1 MAKKIKLGH
10 GSKVS
15 INGVIFQFL
24 DEITLPERTRGLT
37 DVTVM
42 EDEAVNS
49 LDQDP
54 PDFGSIKIA
63 GYYDPDSAEDKAIED
78 FFDND
83 DINER
88 ESTIV
93 VSIRKTGTGTPP
105 TASTWTYNTITYT
118 CRINKIAPGAVKRT
132 EGIKVEIEAKVV
144 AKPVRGT
151 TGV

>member
-1 MAKKIKLGH
+1 MAKKIKLGA

-15 INGVIFQFL
+15 INGTAFEFL

-37 DVTVM
+37 DVTTM
-42 EDEAVNS
+42 EDLAVDS
-49 LDQDP
+49 LDHDP
-54 PDFGSIKIA
+54 PDYGSIKIA
-63 GYYDPDSAEDKAIED
+63 GYYDPDSAEDQAIET

-83 DINER
+83 DISER

-93 VSIRKTGTGTPP
+93 VSVRKTGTGTAPA
-105 TASTWTYNTITYT
+105 ASTWTYNTITYT
-118 CRINKIAPGAVKRT
+118 CRINKIAPSGLKRT

-144 AKPVRGT
+144 AKPVRAV